1 MMNLTELELRVW
13 NQGERLIPGRTHN
26 ADEIRRHKSSYEF
39 FRHIIIN
46 DLIKTPAEKPT
57 TVLDL
62 GFGCGFGCSILASIL
77 DVQVTGID
85 IGEECMEYA
94 AANYN
99 RPNIEYILAD
109 IATFLKG
116 SRPFDYVVSR
126 GVLEHIENGLDVVVD
141 AKWTRRL
148 MFDVPYAE
156 PPGNNGH
163 HLLTNITEKDFACW
177 PDVEIFY
184 EDIAGGIYSQE
195 LKPPK
200 PNMIMGTFSRQG
212 MRKVSDMTNFPI
224 APVML

>member
-1 MMNLTELELRVW
+1 MSLTELELRVW

-26 ADEIRRHKSSYEF
+26 ADEVRRHKSSYEF

-46 DLIKTPAEKPT
+46 DLIKSGAKTT

-62 GFGCGFGCSILASIL
+62 GFGCGFGCSILASVQG
-77 DVQVTGID
+77 VQVTGID

-94 AANYN
+94 ASNYS

-109 IATFLKG
+109 IATFLKDSG
-116 SRPFDYVVSR
+116 PFDYVVSR
-126 GVLEHIENGLDVVVD
+126 GVLEHIESGLDVVVD

-163 HLLTNITEKDFACW
+163 HLLTNITEKDFDCW
-177 PDVEIFY
+177 PEVEIFY
-184 EDIAGGIYSQE
+184 EDMAGGIYSQE

-200 PNMIMGTFSRQG
+200 PNMIMGAFSRHG
-212 MRKVSDMTNFPI
+212 MRKVSGMTAFPI
-224 APVML
+224 APATL